1 MKRIRNAII
10 AAAALGSL
18 PLIAVHAATLTEE
31 RSTNMQHEAKGAFD
45 VQVVPVAQTEHA
57 GGTKLGRFSLAKT
70 FHGDLA
76 GTSTGEML
84 TAGTT
89 VPGSAGY
96 VAIELVEATL
106 SGRQGTFVLQHSG
119 TMAGGSQSLAISVV
133 PDSGTGDLAGIAG
146 TLTIQIE
153 GKAHFYRFAY
163 SLP

>member
-1 MKRIRNAII
+1 MLRIRSAIV
-10 AAAALGSL
+10 AAAALGFL
-18 PLIAVHAATLTEE
+18 PLIAVFAATPTEE
-31 RSTNMQHEAKGAFD
+31 RSTHMQYEAKGAFD

-57 GGTKLGRFSLAKT
+57 GGTKLGRFSIAKT

-76 GTSTGEML
+76 GTGTGEML
-84 TAGTT
+84 TAGTA

-106 SGRQGTFVLQHSG
+106 ARRKGTFVLQHSG
-119 TMAGGSQSLAISVV
+119 TMARGGQNLAIAVV

-146 TLTIQIE
+146 SLTIEIE
-153 GKAHFYRFAY
+153 GKAHFYRLEY